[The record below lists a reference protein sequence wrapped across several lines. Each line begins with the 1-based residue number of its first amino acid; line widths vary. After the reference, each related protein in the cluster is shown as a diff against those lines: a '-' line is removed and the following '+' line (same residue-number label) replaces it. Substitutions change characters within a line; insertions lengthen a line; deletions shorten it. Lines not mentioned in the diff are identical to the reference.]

1 MLRLHAPV
9 DDAPAN
15 HVLTLVGASDTETY
29 DVATAEPSLSLV
41 DQCASTDLKFNRRGY
56 PRKVLTQEVTAVYT
70 DDQGQ
75 RGVMRLGVIDGSWT
89 GLGVVTPRD
98 VPMGTRLS
106 FCAPGT
112 PVMTRHG
119 EVVRREATSTGYRLG
134 IKLDAKRSG

>member
-1 MLRLHAPV
+1 MLRLHAPIA
-9 DDAPAN
+9 DAPAK
-15 HVLTLVGASDTETY
+15 HVLTLVSNEQSCGI
-29 DVATAEPSLSLV
+29 ATAEPGLSLV
-41 DQCASTDLKFNRRGY
+41 DECASTDLKFNRRGY

-98 VPMGTRLS
+98 VSMGTRLS

-119 EVVRREATSTGYRLG
+119 EVVRREATTTGYRLG
-134 IKLDAKRSG
+134 IKLDAKRNG